1 MYISGVNDI
10 VCIYIQRYGLTDWV
24 STFWW
29 MNGQWQK
36 SSVLRERKFNSITKE
51 NICLD
56 MKQNDKENSVCANH
70 IVTKISTNS
79 LQVWKSF
86 AIFIVLKFSTITLNI
101 YFLCVKYVW

>member
-36 SSVLRERKFNSITKE
+36 SSVLREKSLIILQK

-56 MKQNDKENSVCANH
+56 MKQNDKENSVYG
-70 IVTKISTNS
+70 TKI
-79 LQVWKSF
+79 
-86 AIFIVLKFSTITLNI
+86 
-101 YFLCVKYVW
+101 